1 MSSDKKKVAIVT
13 NLDPCELFI
22 FLDEKFSNLGV
33 PWKKEGGSLFSLKT
47 SDFNICSFN
56 PIDRSLICAGLGL

>member
-33 PWKKEGGSLFSLKT
+33 P
-47 SDFNICSFN
+47 
-56 PIDRSLICAGLGL
+56 